1 MTTLP
6 ICCVTG
12 RIAGDPLAC
21 GDCDPCGA
29 AHTVPE
35 VVKQL
40 IKERDEWADKYADA
54 MAELDEI
61 ESMYGCD
68 TAKSIVVYFLCNA
81 TSWRG
86 ETARRIKAELKG
98 ML

>member
-1 MTTLP
+1 MTWFSFNGYIYLEAK
-6 ICCVTG
+6 VSEDLK
-12 RIAGDPLAC
+12 RRSLDQIAREIRKDWGSKVNY
-21 GDCDPCGA
+21 A
-29 AHTVPE
+29 AKPY
-35 VVKQL
+35 L
-40 IKERDEWADKYADA
+40 DA

-68 TAKSIVVYFLCNA
+68 TAKSIVIYFLSNA

>member
-1 MTTLP
+1 MTWFSFNGYIYLEAKMSEDLNRRSLE
-6 ICCVTG
+6 V
-12 RIAGDPLAC
+12 IAADIRKDWGSKVNY
-21 GDCDPCGA
+21 A
-29 AHTVPE
+29 AKPY
-35 VVKQL
+35 L
-40 IKERDEWADKYADA
+40 DA

-68 TAKSIVVYFLCNA
+68 TAKSIVIYFLSNA